1 MFHEVTVEATHCL
14 LKGTMRMWKREM
26 VLDQSR
32 LSEVT
37 EALKWRDRSGQ
48 LQLRMYGAL
57 GKLLESRLGHGPVE
71 KVDSEF
77 VLVFKPHEPRERQM
91 RTVYDQYYASPIV
104 GES

>member
-1 MFHEVTVEATHCL
+1 MTVESTYCL
-14 LKGTMRMWKREM
+14 VKGTMRMWKREV

-37 EALKWRDRSGQ
+37 EALNWRDRLGQ

-57 GKLLESRLGHGPVE
+57 GKLLESILGHSSVE
-71 KVDSEF
+71 KVDREF
-77 VLVFKPHEPRERQM
+77 VLVFKPHEPRERQI
-91 RTVYDQYYASPIV
+91 RTVYDQHYASPII